1 MFSRAVFGTE
11 GVIAD
16 SDHLVGAMI
25 ITVAVCAMAEVA
37 RPLRFLNVLFGLWL
51 IFAPWLVFDAA
62 NQPAIW
68 SNVICGLIVVAL
80 SLPRDRNSRRVG
92 KGCVGTCRSR
102 WSPD

>member
-51 IFAPWLVFDAA
+51 IFAPWLVFHAA
-62 NQPAIW
+62 TPPAIW
-68 SNVICGLIVVAL
+68 SKVICGLTVVAL
-80 SLPRDRNSRRVG
+80 RLPRGRRSTAPSGPWDRYV
-92 KGCVGTCRSR
+92 
-102 WSPD
+102 D